1 MSHVVSLL
9 LFGNPGLRRFQVL
22 GASMGTHGLKYPATG
37 PSLLPTPQVSDEV
50 PSAAGRGA
58 GGEQDDTQQHRH
70 CPGAQPAVAP

>member
-1 MSHVVSLL
+1 
-9 LFGNPGLRRFQVL
+9 
-22 GASMGTHGLKYPATG
+22 MGTHGLKYPATG